1 MNAIDWDRT
10 TQYTDSVDYV
20 KGLIK
25 LRKQINALRLTDYND
40 INANVTMLKS
50 ADGVVAYQAEQSDGT
65 LRGDLQR
72 QRRQDRDRRLGKRL
86 LPSACS
92 RRQGLLR

>member
-10 TQYTDSVDYV
+10 TQYADSVDYV

-50 ADGVVAYQAEQSDGT
+50 ADGVVAYQ
-65 LRGDLQR
+65 
-72 QRRQDRDRRLGKRL
+72 
-86 LPSACS
+86 PSSPTAPTW
-92 RRQGLLR
+92 

>member
-10 TQYTDSVDYV
+10 TQYADSVDYV

-50 ADGVVAYQAEQSDGT
+50 ARRRRGLPGRAVRRTYVVIFNANADKTAIEV
-65 LRGDLQR
+65 
-72 QRRQDRDRRLGKRL
+72 GKRL

>member
-1 MNAIDWDRT
+1 MDLSEAIPAIQLGQEFLRTKGGDGNSYNTGDAVNAIDWDRT
-10 TQYTDSVDYV
+10 TQYADSVDYV

-50 ADGVVAYQAEQSDGT
+50 ATASWPT
-65 LRGDLQR
+65 R
-72 QRRQDRDRRLGKRL
+72 
-86 LPSACS
+86 PSSPTAPTW
-92 RRQGLLR
+92 